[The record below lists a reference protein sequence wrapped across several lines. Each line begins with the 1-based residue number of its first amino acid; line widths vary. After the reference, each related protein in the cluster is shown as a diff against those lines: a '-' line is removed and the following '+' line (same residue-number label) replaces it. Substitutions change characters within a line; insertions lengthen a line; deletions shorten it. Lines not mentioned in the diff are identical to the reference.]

1 MNTFISNKK
10 NLNSTK
16 LEDPIKTL
24 FHLGGTMILD
34 KGFDIR
40 NYLNV
45 IESTQKYRNSKKLN
59 ILNSTSQFT
68 TFNSNVKP
76 GNNMYN
82 AYLTTTFNNIPT
94 TDKKFKKSGASFSTD
109 LTKKKYLN
117 TENNT
122 NFDYQNYLTNSNS
135 NNFLSTKNTSHLLY
149 NRKNNLKKLSP
160 TTQSNE
166 NFNIF
171 KAIKEIKK
179 SSQKNNIINI
189 KKSQNKKLFITKIPN
204 IKNKERPPIAFSNDY
219 IDTIFDSRK
228 LINNFNFRKGLE
240 LEPPD
245 DLNTF
250 SSKKNEI
257 SVKNAL
263 IVLLN
268 NESKKL
274 SLKEKDFKSRNE
286 KNKNIIETN
295 FKDFEEFTDEHK
307 QVCKNIENCFDKLK
321 KENNNLLNELIIYR
335 SLKKSYMDEIQ
346 KLLEQ
351 IENLRV
357 YALFVHHSLEKDIS
371 RYEKNIF
378 PDYRNEKLED
388 YDARIEKVR
397 NFVIKNYSIFW
408 DNKYRE
414 EVKEELQF
422 LQEPDLMINQFNEIE
437 GNIMRLLDFKDNLC
451 KEMQDDE
458 KTHKMIL
465 DDLEKRYHQAE
476 KEYKINEQNL
486 NIEKNHINSLVRK
499 ETDYNSEF
507 IGLIGDLFLNIV
519 EIIGQNDKQ
528 KMNYKSILKGKI
540 DKNNIDICIKEG
552 ERLLREKE
560 DLLNNALLKIKSYQE
575 KDGRFFNQVMDETKQ
590 KNKMQKHL
598 MYKKNK
604 MDKQFE
610 TEAKVIDKT
619 NKLKLI
625 SRKTE
630 APYHS
635 PQKKIKKV
643 INYSLIKRLED
654 EELLKYD

>member
-1 MNTFISNKK
+1 
-10 NLNSTK
+10 
-16 LEDPIKTL
+16 
-24 FHLGGTMILD
+24 
-34 KGFDIR
+34 
-40 NYLNV
+40 
-45 IESTQKYRNSKKLN
+45 
-59 ILNSTSQFT
+59 
-68 TFNSNVKP
+68 
-76 GNNMYN
+76 
-82 AYLTTTFNNIPT
+82 
-94 TDKKFKKSGASFSTD
+94 
-109 LTKKKYLN
+109 
-117 TENNT
+117 
-122 NFDYQNYLTNSNS
+122 
-135 NNFLSTKNTSHLLY
+135 
-149 NRKNNLKKLSP
+149 
-160 TTQSNE
+160 
-166 NFNIF
+166 
-171 KAIKEIKK
+171 
-179 SSQKNNIINI
+179 
-189 KKSQNKKLFITKIPN
+189 
-204 IKNKERPPIAFSNDY
+204 
-219 IDTIFDSRK
+219 
-228 LINNFNFRKGLE
+228 
-240 LEPPD
+240 
-245 DLNTF
+245 
-250 SSKKNEI
+250 
-257 SVKNAL
+257 
-263 IVLLN
+263 
-268 NESKKL
+268 
-274 SLKEKDFKSRNE
+274 
-286 KNKNIIETN
+286 
-295 FKDFEEFTDEHK
+295 
-307 QVCKNIENCFDKLK
+307 
-321 KENNNLLNELIIYR
+321 
-335 SLKKSYMDEIQ
+335 
-346 KLLEQ
+346 
-351 IENLRV
+351 
-357 YALFVHHSLEKDIS
+357 
-371 RYEKNIF
+371 
-378 PDYRNEKLED
+378 
-388 YDARIEKVR
+388 
-397 NFVIKNYSIFW
+397 
-408 DNKYRE
+408 
-414 EVKEELQF
+414 
-422 LQEPDLMINQFNEIE
+422 MINQFNEIE